1 MFSFV
6 ACLFVCSVVSLGLFS
21 LLDIG
26 NPSLRW
32 NHRLELAAAMV
43 SGAKIRKAK
52 GTLQAYPSC
61 LIKDSAVSPE
71 TPTLAVTIRCRLNT
85 L

>member
-1 MFSFV
+1 M
-6 ACLFVCSVVSLGLFS
+6 VSLGLYS
-21 LLDIG
+21 LLAID
-26 NPSLRW
+26 NPALRW
-32 NHRLELAAAMV
+32 NHRLELASAMLP
-43 SGAKIRKAK
+43 GAKIRKAK

-71 TPTLAVTIRCRLNT
+71 TPTLALTVRCLLNT